1 MANNKFRSDRERD
14 PIAEL
19 AQLIAEADPYGE
31 RAAPDNRFRQEIA
44 SEEAPWLPP
53 SPQLPADL
61 NVPEQAHVLDEYRHD
76 DEAYDADNPPYVS
89 HEDYQTEVPRV
100 RRRGLALM
108 IATTGLALL
117 GTAGAVGSREMF
129 QGSVIATPPPIITA
143 S

>member
-44 SEEAPWLPP
+44 SESHDEAPWLPP

-89 HEDYQTEVPRV
+89 HEDYQTEAIQPPQAVKASSAESESYPR
-100 RRRGLALM
+100 
-108 IATTGLALL
+108 
-117 GTAGAVGSREMF
+117 
-129 QGSVIATPPPIITA
+129 Q
-143 S
+143 